1 MVCGGAEALANAI
14 GEGAGLVIAAEEG
27 LAPSTMSELQHT
39 LHEQPP
45 WSDLPVLVFVYG
57 PISTRALDRLSSL
70 GNVTLVERPIRI
82 PAFLSAVRAGL
93 RARRRQYQMRDLMEE
108 LRDANHA
115 KDDFLAAVSHELR
128 TPLNAIAG
136 WASLLRM
143 KDDPERVRQ
152 AVDVID
158 RNSRVLTQLV
168 EDLIDKARI
177 AKGQFRLMP
186 GDMDLVR
193 VIRAAIE
200 AVGPAAE
207 GKRVAI
213 TSDLPREVRFH
224 GDAVRLQQVMWNLL
238 WNAVKFTPAHGSV
251 HVRLATRTSGAEITV
266 SDSGEGISPDLLPH
280 IFEPFRQ
287 GSGEVGTRY
296 TGLGLG
302 LALVRRFVELHGGTV
317 TAESDGAGRG
327 ATFRVEL
334 PVATTQLAHDSR

>member
-1 MVCGGAEALANAI
+1 M
-14 GEGAGLVIAAEEG
+14 IAAEEG
-27 LAPSTMSELQHT
+27 LTPSTMSELQQT
-39 LHEQPP
+39 LHDQPP
-45 WSDLPVLVFVYG
+45 WSDLPVLAFVYG

-82 PAFLSAVRAGL
+82 PAFLSAVRAAL

-108 LRDANHA
+108 LRDANLA

-136 WASLLRM
+136 WTALLRM
-143 KDDPERVRQ
+143 KDDPERIHQ

-158 RNSRVLTQLV
+158 LNSRVLTQLV

-177 AKGQFRLMP
+177 AKGQFRLTP

-207 GKRVAI
+207 AKRVVI
-213 TSDLPREVRFH
+213 TSDLPAELRFH

-238 WNAVKFTPAHGSV
+238 WNAVKFTPGHGSV
-251 HVRLATRTSGAEITV
+251 HVRLSMRKPGAEITV

-280 IFEPFRQ
+280 VFEPFRQ
-287 GSGEVGTRY
+287 GSEEVGARY

-317 TAESDGAGRG
+317 TAESPGAGQG

-334 PVATTQLAHDSR
+334 PVATTELAHGRR